1 MASKE
6 VKDAIYETPYV
17 NFTTFNTEDV
27 LLASDSYADDYGNWI
42 PEEDLL

>member
-6 VKDAIYETPYV
+6 VKDAVYETPCV
-17 NFTTFNTEDV
+17 NFTTFNVDDV
-27 LLASDSYADDYGNWI
+27 LTASDPFADDYGFWV